1 MKDLTMSFMKNML
14 LVALFA
20 FIAIGC
26 GQQQGASQ
34 DFTSEIAISDAGF
47 TSLQQLDWAGYAS
60 QVEADGVARF
70 GAMLKPGIEK
80 LILAST
86 SDSVNLF
93 GKNFNSLELQS
104 LDPNGFFV
112 LIMNMV
118 SDVSPEIKTT
128 FSNMTNEA
136 MGAIPESD
144 SIVHI
149 VIKTKMMIGTRSV
162 DEMNIQSVIKIDGG
176 WKLVMSPKMDGI
188 ALMLANAFPR

>member
-1 MKDLTMSFMKNML
+1 MKDLTMSLMKNML

-26 GQQQGASQ
+26 GQQQGTSQ
-34 DFTSEIAISDAGF
+34 DFSSQIAVSDAGF
-47 TSLQQLDWAGYAS
+47 ASLTQLDWAAYAS
-60 QVEADGVARF
+60 QVEVDGVGRF

-86 SDSVNLF
+86 TDSVNLF

-128 FSNMTNEA
+128 FSNMTNVS
-136 MGAIPESD
+136 MGAVAEGD
-144 SIVHI
+144 SLIHI
-149 VIKTKMMIGTRSV
+149 VVKTSMMIGTRSV
-162 DEMNIQSVIKIDGG
+162 DEMNIQTVVK
-176 WKLVMSPKMDGI
+176 KKMVG
-188 ALMLANAFPR
+188 N